1 MEYIGIDVHQRE
13 SQVCIVD
20 GDGHVLLERRVRT
33 RGERFGALLE
43 GRGHARVV
51 LEASTESEWV
61 AQALEALGYEVIVAD
76 PNFAPMYATRS
87 RRVKTDRRDAR
98 TLADACRLGAY
109 RATHRTSAAQRTVR
123 AQLAVREALVRTRT
137 RYISVLRA
145 VLRRDGIR
153 VPSGGAAT
161 FGQRVQTLPLSA
173 TQARLVA
180 PLVALLKPLNRQL
193 AALEA
198 QLARGVAANAA
209 ARRLCTVPG
218 VGPVTAAAVVATL
231 DDVSRFA
238 SAGQADRAPSGRP
251 DAQPNSNRPPSA
263 AGVTENSGRTSLTA
277 ASTAASRAASSR
289 PGSWWNGTRCFTPAS
304 RAKASASWIVLC
316 PQPTWRG
323 YSSRVYCAS
332 WSSRSTPRAR
342 SRPEV
347 HSGSRGNRRAPSAGS
362 WSGRYASEAVPVSIR

>member
-1 MEYIGIDVHQRE
+1 M
-13 SQVCIVD
+13 
-20 GDGHVLLERRVRT
+20 
-33 RGERFGALLE
+33 
-43 GRGHARVV
+43 RVV

-61 AQALEALGYEVIVAD
+61 AQALEALGHEVIVA
-76 PNFAPMYATRS
+76 NFAPMYATRS

-109 RATHRTSAAQRTVR
+109 RATHRTSAAQRTVL

-193 AALEA
+193 TAFEA

-238 SAGQADRAPSGRP
+238 SAGQVAAYVGLVPCERSSG
-251 DAQPNSNRPPSA
+251 DQQ
-263 AGVTENSGRTSLTA
+263 
-277 ASTAASRAASSR
+277 R
-289 PGSWWNGTRCFTPAS
+289 PGPLT
-304 RAKASASWIVLC
+304 KA
-316 PQPTWRG
+316 G
-323 YSSRVYCAS
+323 SSRVRWLLVQAAWAY
-332 WSSRSTPRAR
+332 WR
-342 SRPEV
+342 SRATVRTALRQWVERLAER
-347 HSGSRGNRRAPSAGS
+347 RGKLRAVVALARRLT
-362 WSGRYASEAVPVSIR
+362 RILYALWRDASVYEPARVGAAA

>member
-20 GDGHVLLERRVRT
+20 EDGQVLLERRVRT
-33 RGERFGALLE
+33 RGERFAALLD
-43 GRGHARVV
+43 GRDRARVV

-61 AQALEALGYEVIVAD
+61 AQALEALGHEVIVAD

-98 TLADACRLGAY
+98 TLAEACRLGAY
-109 RATHRTSAAQRTVR
+109 RGTHRTSAAQRAVR

-145 VLRRDGIR
+145 VLRRDGVR

-161 FGQRVQTLPLSA
+161 FGQRVQKLPLSA

-198 QLARGVAANAA
+198 QLTRGVAAH
-209 ARRLCTVPG
+209 
-218 VGPVTAAAVVATL
+218 AAAVHGARRGFG
-231 DDVSRFA
+231 DD
-238 SAGQADRAPSGRP
+238 SG
-251 DAQPNSNRPPSA
+251 
-263 AGVTENSGRTSLTA
+263 GR
-277 ASTAASRAASSR
+277 
-289 PGSWWNGTRCFTPAS
+289 GH
-304 RAKASASWIVLC
+304 
-316 PQPTWRG
+316 
-323 YSSRVYCAS
+323 
-332 WSSRSTPRAR
+332 AR
-342 SRPEV
+342 
-347 HSGSRGNRRAPSAGS
+347 
-362 WSGRYASEAVPVSIR
+362 

>member
-109 RATHRTSAAQRTVR
+109 RATHRTSATQRTVR

-145 VLRRDGIR
+145 VLRRDGVR
-153 VPSGGAAT
+153 VRVAVPRRSGSEYRPSHC
-161 FGQRVQTLPLSA
+161 RRP
-173 TQARLVA
+173 
-180 PLVALLKPLNRQL
+180 K
-193 AALEA
+193 
-198 QLARGVAANAA
+198 RGWSP
-209 ARRLCTVPG
+209 RWWHC
-218 VGPVTAAAVVATL
+218 
-231 DDVSRFA
+231 S
-238 SAGQADRAPSGRP
+238 SPSTGSWRP
-251 DAQPNSNRPPSA
+251 
-263 AGVTENSGRTSLTA
+263 
-277 ASTAASRAASSR
+277 SR
-289 PGSWWNGTRCFTPAS
+289 PSWRAGWRRTRQRGDCARC
-304 RAKASASWIVLC
+304 RAWV
-316 PQPTWRG
+316 R
-323 YSSRVYCAS
+323 
-332 WSSRSTPRAR
+332 
-342 SRPEV
+342 
-347 HSGSRGNRRAPSAGS
+347 
-362 WSGRYASEAVPVSIR
+362 

>member
-1 MEYIGIDVHQRE
+1 MEYIGFDVHQRE

-20 GDGHVLLERRVRT
+20 EDGHVLLERRVRT
-33 RGERFGALLE
+33 SGERFTALLE
-43 GRGHARVV
+43 GRGRARVV
-51 LEASTESEWV
+51 LEASTESEWI

-145 VLRRDGIR
+145 VLRRDGVR

-193 AALEA
+193 AALKA

-238 SAGQADRAPSGRP
+238 SAGQVAAYGGLVPRERSSGEQQRRGP
-251 DAQPNSNRPPSA
+251 
-263 AGVTENSGRTSLTA
+263 LT
-277 ASTAASRAASSR
+277 
-289 PGSWWNGTRCFTPAS
+289 
-304 RAKASASWIVLC
+304 KA
-316 PQPTWRG
+316 
-323 YSSRVYCAS
+323 
-332 WSSRSTPRAR
+332 
-342 SRPEV
+342 
-347 HSGSRGNRRAPSAGS
+347 GNRRVRWLLVQAAWAYWRSRATARTALRRWVERLAERRGKL
-362 WSGRYASEAVPVSIR
+362 RAVVALARRLTRILYALWRDASVYEPARGGAAA